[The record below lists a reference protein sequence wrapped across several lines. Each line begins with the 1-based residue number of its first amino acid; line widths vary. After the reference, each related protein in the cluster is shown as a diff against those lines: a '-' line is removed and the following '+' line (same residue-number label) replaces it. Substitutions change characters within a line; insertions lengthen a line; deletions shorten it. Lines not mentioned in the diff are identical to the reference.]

1 MLILCGNFQPRFILL
16 TCKRGNL
23 EIPYPANFIIKIG
36 VHWVLFTVTVFTLYF
51 NAMGRLKGRKELYFT
66 HKPLSTASMNPMA
79 TSLWLASGLP
89 AWQTIFTKKVIFC
102 YFLNSN
108 VTYTINIEK
117 KQQQNVSSSPPAKWV
132 ASPQTKTYYC
142 EDWGELPLTPWVYV
156 SLKAAKQKHTAKPSV
171 RRFNT
176 SFYLRPDL
184 LFCWQ
189 HKWYLRP
196 ELYIVTKMTDLT
208 KFRQTEWMSKV
219 LTISANFS
227 Q

>member
-16 TCKRGNL
+16 TRKGGNL
-23 EIPYPANFIIKIG
+23 KIPCPD
-36 VHWVLFTVTVFTLYF
+36 WVLFTVTVLASYF
-51 NAMGRLKGRKELYFT
+51 NVMGSLKGRKKLYFT

-171 RRFNT
+171 RRLNT

-184 LFCWQ
+184 LSVDNINSTYAQNC
-189 HKWYLRP
+189 
-196 ELYIVTKMTDLT
+196 T
-208 KFRQTEWMSKV
+208 S
-219 LTISANFS
+219 
-227 Q
+227 